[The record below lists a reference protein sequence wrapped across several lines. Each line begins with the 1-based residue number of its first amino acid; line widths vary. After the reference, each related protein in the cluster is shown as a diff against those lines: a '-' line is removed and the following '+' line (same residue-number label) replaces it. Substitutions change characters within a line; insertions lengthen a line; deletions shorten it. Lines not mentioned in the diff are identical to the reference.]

1 MDKELV
7 IHIRDLFKSIKL
19 VSSQDKQEYSINI
32 ILKLDNDAWVDE
44 RNQELFWD
52 DDKGICYY
60 FHFNQLRNT
69 VPSMIGR
76 NKVNVP
82 ACISAFDYGEIQEI
96 KMCLNDEA
104 LRKVLDNFSSFKA
117 YNYHDGEKK
126 ELDDRLK
133 ALIINNYLQN
143 TNAARDLNYGDR
155 EQYPYK

>member
-1 MDKELV
+1 MDKDLV

-19 VSSQDKQEYSINI
+19 VSSEDKKEYSINI

-52 DDKGICYY
+52 DENGICYY
-60 FHFNQLRNT
+60 FHFNQLRNDA
-69 VPSMIGR
+69 PSMIGT
-76 NKVNVP
+76 NKINIP

-96 KMCLNDEA
+96 KLRLNDEA
-104 LRKVLDNFSSFKA
+104 LNKVLDNFSSFKA

-133 ALIINNYLQN
+133 ALIINNYLQK
-143 TNAARDLNYGDR
+143 TNASRDLNYGDR
-155 EQYPYK
+155 EQYPDK